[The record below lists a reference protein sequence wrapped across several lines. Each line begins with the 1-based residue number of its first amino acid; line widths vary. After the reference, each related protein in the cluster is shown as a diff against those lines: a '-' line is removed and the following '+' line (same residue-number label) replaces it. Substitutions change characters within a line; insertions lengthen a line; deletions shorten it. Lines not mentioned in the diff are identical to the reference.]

1 MRKKIIITTIAI
13 ISITAAIAS
22 KNHTPLPQT
31 PIV

>member
-13 ISITAAIAS
+13 ISLAAVIAA
-22 KNHTPLPQT
+22 KIIHLPQT

>member
-13 ISITAAIAS
+13 ISLTAAMQKII
-22 KNHTPLPQT
+22 HLPQT

>member
-13 ISITAAIAS
+13 ISLTAVQKII
-22 KNHTPLPQT
+22 HLPQT

>member
-13 ISITAAIAS
+13 ISLTAAIAA
-22 KNHTPLPQT
+22 KNPLPQT